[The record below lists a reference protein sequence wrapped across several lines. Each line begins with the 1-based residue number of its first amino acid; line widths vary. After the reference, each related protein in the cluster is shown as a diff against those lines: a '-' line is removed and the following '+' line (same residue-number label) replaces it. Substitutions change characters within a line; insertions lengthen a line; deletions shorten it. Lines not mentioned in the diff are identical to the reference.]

1 MFEWD
6 EFKRILTL
14 EARGLDFA
22 EATAMFDGRSIMT
35 TLARSEVE
43 VRFLTVG
50 PLGDDKL
57 YAVVWT
63 ERGENKRIISLRRA
77 SSDEKRTYH
86 SRYG

>member
-14 EARGLDFA
+14 ESRGLDFA
-22 EATAMFDGRSIMT
+22 EAAAMFDGRSILT
-35 TLARSEVE
+35 TVAKSEVE
-43 VRFLTVG
+43 AWCLTVG

-86 SRYG
+86 ARYG